1 MLRLHW
7 QDLCAMTRASRRPR
21 ARVQVWRWATPSSN
35 FTKLW
40 EEPGTIRDRFSLNLF
55 SNSPL
60 AKIILIIISR
70 SKHRF
75 VCNRSG
81 EGQSFCKVTA
91 KTSSKCF
98 TKDSVHLKAFLVYRA
113 KMKNGEYESVELM
126 EADLTLMFEN
136 AKRYNMPTSSIYKR
150 AFRLQQ
156 LMQVMTQKLF
166 SVWFCRNTF

>member
-1 MLRLHW
+1 M
-7 QDLCAMTRASRRPR
+7 QDLCAMTRASQRPR

-35 FTKLW
+35 FTKPW
-40 EEPGTIRDRFSLNLF
+40 EEPGTIRDKFSLNLF

-60 AKIILIIISR
+60 AESILIIISR
-70 SKHRF
+70 SKHQF
-75 VCNRSG
+75 HCNRSG
-81 EGQSFCKVTA
+81 EDQSYSKVTA
-91 KTSSKCF
+91 KASSKCF
-98 TKDSVHLKAFLVYRA
+98 TKRSVHLKALLIYRA
-113 KMKNGEYESVELM
+113 KMKNGEYESVEQI

-166 SVWFCRNTF
+166 SVWFCRNMF